1 MIDCEIEQQYHRTV
15 MGAKGSQ
22 VQRITRDFDVQIKFP
37 DKAQENGEPPVS
49 SPDRSSD
56 PNIIRITGKI
66 VNCEGASSALKEL
79 VPITAEVAIPFE
91 FHKFIIG
98 QKGKEVREM
107 MNEFDVNIRVP
118 AADQQSDIILV
129 SGVPAHV
136 ENAKVGL
143 ARKVEKLE
151 EEKEDRIRRSFEVR
165 AEYHPKIIGRSG
177 GVINK
182 LREDYRVN
190 IQLPPKG
197 SENEEVIT
205 ITGLEADALAAK
217 KAILGIVN
225 QYESMIKEEVH
236 IDPRVHSM
244 IIGRR
249 GRTIRKIMDDYKVDI
264 RLPRDGDEDPSL
276 VVISGDE
283 EAVMDCIDHLKM
295 LEEEFIQDAADKEW
309 MQQYEKPNRAVDNKD
324 SNKLPKEFKV
334 SKAPWDVSSSEAFP
348 SLGGG
353 GSSGAGPVAWGPR
366 R

>member
-1 MIDCEIEQQYHRTV
+1 MIT
-15 MGAKGSQ
+15 K
-22 VQRITRDFDVQIKFP
+22 DFDVQIKFP
-37 DKAQENGEPPVS
+37 DKALENGEQPVP
-49 SPDRSSD
+49 SPDRSSN

-66 VNCEGASSALKEL
+66 VNCEGAAAALKEL
-79 VPITAEVAIPFE
+79 VPITAEVSIPFE

-136 ENAKVGL
+136 ENAKAGL
-143 ARKVEKLE
+143 AQKVEKLE
-151 EEKEDRIRRSFEVR
+151 EEKEERIRRSFEVTVEVS

-182 LREDYRVN
+182 LREDFKVN

-205 ITGLEADALAAK
+205 ITGLEEDAFAAK
-217 KAILGIVN
+217 KAILSIVN
-225 QYESMIKEEVH
+225 QYESMIKEEVQ

-264 RLPRDGDEDPSL
+264 RLPREGDEDPSL

-283 EAVMDCIDHLKM
+283 DNVLDCRDHLKM
-295 LEEEFIQDAADKEW
+295 LEEEYIQDVADREW
-309 MQQYEKPNRAVDNKD
+309 MSQYEKPTRALDNKETGK
-324 SNKLPKEFKV
+324 NTKGFVV

-348 SLGGG
+348 SL
-353 GSSGAGPVAWGPR
+353 SGAAASGPTSAPPAWGPKQR

>member
-1 MIDCEIEQQYHRTV
+1 

-22 VQRITRDFDVQIKFP
+22 VQRITKDFDVQIKFP
-37 DKAQENGEPPVS
+37 DKALENGEQPVP
-49 SPDRSSD
+49 SPDRSSN

-66 VNCEGASSALKEL
+66 VNCEGAAAALKEL
-79 VPITAEVAIPFE
+79 VPITAEVSIPFE

-118 AADQQSDIILV
+118 AADQQSNIILV

-136 ENAKVGL
+136 ENAKAGL
-143 ARKVEKLE
+143 AQKVEKLE
-151 EEKEDRIRRSFEVR
+151 EEKEERIKRSFEVTVEVS

-264 RLPRDGDEDPSL
+264 RLPRDGDDDPSL

-283 EAVMDCIDHLKM
+283 ESVLDCIDHLKKV
-295 LEEEFIQDAADKEW
+295 EDEYIEDAVDKEW
-309 MQQYEKPNRAVDNKD
+309 MQQYEKPTRALDNKE

-348 SLGGG
+348 SLGGS
-353 GSSGAGPVAWGPR
+353 GSNSSGPVAWGPKPR